1 MAVENPFDQKIGYQF
16 SLDLD
21 DYTIKPLGK
30 NVIVRDM
37 NFEGR
42 TLDSGIVLLGDD
54 GKTDGIRPRWAQV
67 YTVGPDQTDVAV
79 GQWVLLE
86 HGRWSRGIKII
97 KGGEEFTNDR
107 LKMAA
112 NKDDGY
118 TDGVSSVEA
127 QKVLDA
133 QDDAIFNK
141 TKAVAI
147 VLSCFAALSL

>member
-1 MAVENPFDQKIGYQF
+1 MAVENPFDQNIGYQF

-54 GKTDGIRPRWAQV
+54 GKTDGIRPRWAKV
-67 YTVGPDQTDVAV
+67 YTIGSYQTDVAV

-86 HGRWSRGIKII
+86 HGRWSRGIKIT
-97 KGGEEFTNDR
+97 KDGEEFTIRRADP
-107 LKMAA
+107 
-112 NKDDGY
+112 
-118 TDGVSSVEA
+118 
-127 QKVLDA
+127 
-133 QDDAIFNK
+133 DAIMMVSDEEPNSESIATSVHAERK
-141 TKAVAI
+141 TRDYA
-147 VLSCFAALSL
+147 

>member
-1 MAVENPFDQKIGYQF
+1 MQENPFNQNIGYQF

-54 GKTDGIRPRWAQV
+54 GKTDGIRPRWAKV
-67 YTVGPDQTDVAV
+67 YTIGPDQTDVAV

-86 HGRWSRGIKII
+86 HGRWSRGIKIT
-97 KGGEEFTNDR
+97 KDGEEFTIRRADPDSI
-107 LKMAA
+107 MM
-112 NKDDGY
+112 
-118 TDGVSSVEA
+118 VSDEEPQSETIATSVHAER
-127 QKVLDA
+127 
-133 QDDAIFNK
+133 K
-141 TKAVAI
+141 TRDYA
-147 VLSCFAALSL
+147 